1 MAFKTSSHPLRQQ
14 SRQRTRS
21 ERLQSKHKTNT
32 CAHPPQASKQTQA
45 YRPHP
50 RPFRKTRTCAY
61 QTPSTSISTWRPT
74 HKSSQAAG
82 SSTCSPTSS
91 ILIPVRLLQ
100 RVAGFLRRDGP
111 VVYAARWRPSGLAKN
126 DSLTRVCRSCLPL
139 LLLRRVLRAS
149 AGRGE
154 LAQRDGSRGRLLVPA
169 ARQCGRC
176 VGRWRRPCVH
186 AGPVCVC
193 VCVCACVRA
202 LVCSRAPCH
211 ESAHQRT
218 CGSVCFASGCLP
230 GQLGLRTRLRR
241 NLCSRDRSQRACA

>member
-74 HKSSQAAG
+74 HKFSQAAG

-169 ARQCGRC
+169 ARQCGRR

-193 VCVCACVRA
+193 VCVRA
-202 LVCSRAPCH
+202 RARAVCGRIDGTAGELSAP
-211 ESAHQRT
+211 SWLY
-218 CGSVCFASGCLP
+218 S
-230 GQLGLRTRLRR
+230 
-241 NLCSRDRSQRACA
+241 